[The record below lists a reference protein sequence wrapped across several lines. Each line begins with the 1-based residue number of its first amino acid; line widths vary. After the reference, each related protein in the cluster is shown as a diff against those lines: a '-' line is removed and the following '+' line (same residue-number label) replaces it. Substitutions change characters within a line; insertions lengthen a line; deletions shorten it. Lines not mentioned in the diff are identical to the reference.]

1 MRQEAMKSIADRNL
15 IRQYL
20 LGRLDEQREL
30 EEQLSDGILNDEAMI
45 DIADSVEDEII
56 EEYMDGSLN
65 AEHKEAI
72 EKYFLRP
79 PQRQEKLRSAQ
90 LLEHYFETRA
100 SRYSATNREN
110 LVRPHIPW
118 FSLFRTYGALAA
130 LALVTVSTVVYVNSV
145 RLGRERL
152 ANELAKEREHSSNLA
167 PQAELVQP
175 SIVSLTLVGDRSRGP
190 EAQIPQIDLKSSTQ
204 RVVVEI
210 ALQHAGSGPYD
221 VRLESK
227 AGDNPM
233 WSAKLL
239 PIISSTGDA
248 RLVFDVPAR
257 TFQSDTY
264 SFVVSSTSA
273 TGASTKHY
281 DFQVKGAK

>member
-1 MRQEAMKSIADRNL
+1 MKSIADRNL

-45 DIADSVEDEII
+45 DIVDSVEDEII
-56 EEYMDGSLN
+56 EEYLDGSLN
-65 AEHKEAI
+65 AEHKKAV

-79 PQRQEKLRSAQ
+79 PQRQDKLRSAQ
-90 LLEHYFETRA
+90 LLEHYFQTRA
-100 SRYSATNREN
+100 PRYSATNGEN
-110 LVRPHIPW
+110 LVRPHTPW

-130 LALVTVSTVVYVNSV
+130 LALVTISALVYVNNV
-145 RLGRERL
+145 RLGRDRL
-152 ANELAKEREHSSNLA
+152 AYELAKDREHSSNLGT
-167 PQAELVQP
+167 QAELVQP
-175 SIVSLTLVGDRSRGP
+175 SIVSLTLVADRSRGP
-190 EAQIPQIDLKSSTQ
+190 EAQIPQIDLKSSAQ

-210 ALQHAGSGPYD
+210 ALQHAGLGPYD

-227 AGDNPM
+227 AGDHPM

-273 TGASTKHY
+273 TGANTKHY

>member
-1 MRQEAMKSIADRNL
+1 MKSIADRNL

-30 EEQLSDGILNDEAMI
+30 EEQLSDGILNNDEAMI
-45 DIADSVEDEII
+45 DIVDSVEDEII
-56 EEYMDGSLN
+56 EEYLGGSRN
-65 AEHKEAI
+65 AEHKEAV

-90 LLEHYFETRA
+90 LLEHYFETMA
-100 SRYSATNREN
+100 PRYSATNRD
-110 LVRPHIPW
+110 LLRPYIPR
-118 FSLFRTYGALAA
+118 FSRFRIYGAFAA
-130 LALVTVSTVVYVNSV
+130 LALVTISTLLYINSD
-145 RLGRERL
+145 RHARQRL

-167 PQAELVQP
+167 TQAELVPP
-175 SIVSLTLVGDRSRGP
+175 SIVPLTLVADRSRGP
-190 EAQIPQIDLKSSTQ
+190 EAQIPQIDLDLDSSTQ

-227 AGDNPM
+227 AGENPM

-264 SFVVSSTSA
+264 SFVVSSSSA

-281 DFQVKGAK
+281 DFQVKGPK

>member
-1 MRQEAMKSIADRNL
+1 MTSIADRNL

-30 EEQLSDGILNDEAMI
+30 EEQLSDSILHEAMI
-45 DIADSVEDEII
+45 DTVESVEDEII
-56 EEYMDGSLN
+56 EEYLGGSLN
-65 AEHKEAI
+65 AEHKQAV

-90 LLEHYFETRA
+90 LLERYFETRA
-100 SRYSATNREN
+100 SRYSTTNGEK
-110 LVRPHIPW
+110 LVRTHIPG
-118 FSLFRTYGALAA
+118 FSQLRTYSAFAA
-130 LALVTVSTVVYVNSV
+130 LALVIISTFVYVNNV

-152 ANELAKEREHSSNLA
+152 ENELAKEREHSSNLA
-167 PQAELVQP
+167 TQAELVQP
-175 SIVSLTLVGDRSRGP
+175 SIVPLTVVADRSRGP
-190 EAQIPQIDLKSSTQ
+190 EAPIPQIDLKSSTQ

-221 VRLESK
+221 VHLENK
-227 AGDNPM
+227 AGDRTM

-239 PIISSTGDA
+239 PIISTAGDA

-264 SFVVSSTSA
+264 SFVVTSTSD